1 MWVCGF
7 CETENQDDIV
17 RCVCCGHDKMISE
30 PPHKD
35 SDSNSNRDGIIKPQ
49 EPVKR
54 RPVLLIIASI
64 MAVVAICFFTIH
76 KWTPATCTE
85 PERCSICG
93 KVRSPATGHRWTT
106 ATCTEPQ
113 ICSVCGVKGNAALG
127 HIWTEATYETPKT
140 CTRCGQ
146 QVGQVKGYVG
156 DIWGTWSEANIYIR
170 GNQWTHAY
178 ELSASIDNCFRIS
191 LVMTVTDYSGYP
203 FGSWYLYA
211 RDLNGKWS
219 HIGEFNI
226 EKETIYETH
235 RYDFD
240 LESPVTFDALTVVQ
254 RGSNQYSIGYTINF
268 TDVQQYVD

>member
-7 CETENQDDIV
+7 CETENQDDFV
-17 RCVCCGHDKMISE
+17 CCVCCGNEKMISE

-35 SDSNSNRDGIIKPQ
+35 SDSNSNRDGIIKSQAPA
-49 EPVKR
+49 KR

-64 MAVVAICFFTIH
+64 IAVLAICFFTIH

-85 PERCSICG
+85 P
-93 KVRSPATGHRWTT
+93 
-106 ATCTEPQ
+106 Q
-113 ICSVCGVKGNAALG
+113 ICSVCGVKGNSTLG
-127 HIWTEATYETPKT
+127 HNWSEATYETPKT

-156 DIWGTWSEANIYIR
+156 DIWGTWSENNIYIR

-235 RYDFD
+235 RYNFE